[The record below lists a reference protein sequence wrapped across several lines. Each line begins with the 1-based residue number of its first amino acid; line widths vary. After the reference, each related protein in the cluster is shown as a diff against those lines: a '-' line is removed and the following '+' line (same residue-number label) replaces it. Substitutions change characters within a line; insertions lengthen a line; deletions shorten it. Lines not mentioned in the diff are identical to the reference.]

1 VGVVAAVEGI
11 AVEGT
16 AEEGMAVV
24 AEGMP
29 VAGEGIPSL
38 ALVGSPAESVGGT
51 EPEH

>member
-1 VGVVAAVEGI
+1 VGVVAAAEGI

-24 AEGMP
+24 AEGTP
-29 VAGEGIPSL
+29 VAEEGTPSL
-38 ALVGSPAESVGGT
+38 ALVGSLAESVGDT